1 LSAAAPL
8 HGALTFAALSWGD
21 GSSSRAK
28 CTRAKWGGVTELMA
42 EPGAAE
48 RVRAN
53 SAERVAAA
61 MRRMLLRGELLPGE
75 HVRQEDWAERLGVSR
90 VPVREALKMLAA
102 EHLLVHDPHRGYF
115 VTEMQASEMEQI
127 YRIRRFL
134 EPEILRSIRWPD
146 KAELAV
152 LRGADER
159 CINALRRGDL
169 AEALTQ
175 EQQFYF
181 SIYDLSSLSFMI
193 AEVKRLW
200 SIADPYRTAAFAGM
214 MINDPSFDRLRSGHG
229 RILEALVARDVETI
243 VEQVVTGRDRVVQ
256 YVRGDNIA
264 LQPGT

>member
-1 LSAAAPL
+1 
-8 HGALTFAALSWGD
+8 
-21 GSSSRAK
+21 
-28 CTRAKWGGVTELMA
+28 MA
-42 EPGAAE
+42 ERGAVE

-146 KAELAV
+146 ESELAV
-152 LRGADER
+152 LRRADQG
-159 CINALRRGDL
+159 CINALGRGDL

-214 MINDPSFDRLRSGHG
+214 MINDPSCERLRAGHA
-229 RILEALVARDVETI
+229 RILEALVDRDVETI
-243 VEQVVTGRDRVVQ
+243 VEQVVSGRDRVVQ
-256 YVRGDNIA
+256 FVRGDNGA
-264 LQPGT
+264 LQPGS

>member
-1 LSAAAPL
+1 M
-8 HGALTFAALSWGD
+8 T
-21 GSSSRAK
+21 
-28 CTRAKWGGVTELMA
+28 
-42 EPGAAE
+42 EPGIAE
-48 RVRAN
+48 GARAN
-53 SAERVAAA
+53 SAERVAVA

-146 KAELAV
+146 EAELAL
-152 LRGADER
+152 LRQADEG

-214 MINDPSFDRLRSGHG
+214 MINDPSCDRLRAGHA
-229 RILEALVARDVETI
+229 RILGALVDRDVETI
-243 VEQVVTGRDRVVQ
+243 VEQVVSGRDRVVQ
-256 YVRGDNIA
+256 YVRGDNEA
-264 LQPGT
+264 LQPDS